1 MKYIVSK
8 TNDTHFNMAMEEYC
22 FKKLTDEEEIFIL
35 WINQPSIIIGKHQ
48 NAIEEINAEYVRENN
63 ICVARRVSGGGAVY
77 HDLNNLNYTIISS
90 KVGNEAF
97 DFKTFSQPVINVL
110 KKLGV
115 NAEFTGRNDIQID
128 SKKICGNAQAYFNGR
143 MMHHGCL
150 LFNVDLTVLTKALK
164 VSKDKIESKGIKSV
178 RSRVTN
184 ILDELPKKIT
194 IKQFMNM
201 ILDEMKSTNKDFTE
215 YVFTDKQL
223 EEIKHARDT
232 KQATWDWVYGKA
244 PDYNIKRGVKYP
256 SGKITTYADVQGS
269 VIKNIKIYG
278 DFFGINDVDDIEKVL
293 IGRKYTYE
301 DVLDA
306 LKDIDISKYFL
317 GMTKEEVAKA
327 ICEI

>member
-1 MKYIVSK
+1 MKYIVSN
-8 TNDTHFNMAMEEYC
+8 TNDTHFNMAMEEYF
-22 FKKLTDEEEIFIL
+22 FKKLLDEEEIFIL

-90 KVGNEAF
+90 KVGSEAF

-150 LFNVDLTVLTKALK
+150 LFDVDLTVLSKALK

-184 ILDELPKKIT
+184 ILNELPEKIT
-194 IKQFMNM
+194 IQEFMNM
-201 ILDEMKSTNKDFTE
+201 ILDEMKSTNKDFSE
-215 YVFTDKQL
+215 YIFTDEQLRDIKKAREEKQS
-223 EEIKHARDT
+223 
-232 KQATWDWVYGKA
+232 TWEWVYGKS
-244 PDYNIKRGVKYP
+244 PDYNIKRGVKYQ
-256 SGKITTYADVQGS
+256 SGKITTYADVHGS
-269 VIKNIKIYG
+269 IIKNIKIYG

-293 IGRKYTYE
+293 VGRKYTYA
-301 DVLDA
+301 DVLEA
-306 LKDIDISKYFL
+306 LQQFDISKYFL
-317 GMTKEEVAKA
+317 GISREEVAKA
-327 ICEI
+327 ICEV

>member
-22 FKKLTDEEEIFIL
+22 FKKMLNEEEIFIL

-48 NAIEEINAEYVRENN
+48 NAIEEINSEYVRENN

-90 KVGNEAF
+90 KVEKEAF

-115 NAEFTGRNDIQID
+115 EANFTGRNDIEID

-150 LFNVDLTVLTKALK
+150 LFNVDLSVLAKALK
-164 VSKDKIESKGIKSV
+164 VSKDKIESKGVKSV

-184 ILDELPKKIT
+184 ILNELPEKIT
-194 IKQFMNM
+194 IETFMNM
-201 ILDEMKSTNKDFTE
+201 ILDEMKETNKDFTE
-215 YVFTDKQL
+215 YIFSDEEMKEITD
-223 EEIKHARDT
+223 ARNA
-232 KQATWDWVYGKA
+232 KQATWDWVYGKS
-244 PDYNIKRGVKYP
+244 PDYNIRRDVKYP
-256 SGKITTYADVQGS
+256 TGKITAYVDVHES
-269 VIKNIKIYG
+269 IIKNIKIYG

-293 IGRKYTYE
+293 IGKKYTYVE
-301 DVLDA
+301 VLKA
-306 LKDIDISKYFL
+306 IENIEIAKYFL
-317 GMTKEEVAKA
+317 GMTKEDVAKA
-327 ICEI
+327 ICNI